1 MTLGSRVHDYEVWG
15 RLGEG
20 GMSDVWLAKHRVLC
34 TPVVMKTLRHQAL
47 GLDVPACTKRI
58 FEEARLLGRVTSPHV
73 VRAVDAGVHDD
84 AEKTPYLVEEYV
96 DGIDLAE
103 LDRRRRRAL
112 GVGLPL
118 WFVCHVM
125 HELGEALRAAHQV
138 GVLHRDMKPSN
149 VFAAPGSGGIRLGDF
164 GLAVARADAPQ
175 GEVSGTLRFMAPEQL
190 RGESVARATDV
201 FGAGATA
208 YDLRYGHPPFTDTRS
223 VLDPDA
229 KPHFPPA
236 HSPAEAYF
244 QNVLGR
250 MLAKRIEDRPRD
262 TGEPTRHFLALVNA
276 LRPMRAR
283 VPYVPGARD
292 CFTLAGSPS
301 PSRRGT
307 FPSRRQTPSC
317 PPPTTSCECGAARA
331 KRCACAAATRSRR
344 RRCAGG
350 RQPLGTC
357 LATTAGSLDARHV
370 IHAVS
375 GWNET
380 SCIGRAMC
388 RALLLADELG
398 HHSIAVPA
406 LGTGQAHVNIETCAR
421 AMTSA
426 LEWHLALGGSRL
438 RRVEIVLQGEA
449 KLNVFRE
456 VLEDVLRDD
465 LDDPWGDLGMPV
477 ERCAGARRWSD
488 LRQRPLQALRRPKSP
503 TSWDV
508 PARRRARRRAE

>member
-103 LDRRRRRAL
+103 LDRRRRHAL

-125 HELGEALRAAHQV
+125 HALGEGLRAAHQV
-138 GVLHRDMKPSN
+138 GVLHRDLKPSN
-149 VFAAPGSGGIRLGDF
+149 VFSSPGSGGIRLGDF

-190 RGESVARATDV
+190 RGEAVGRATDV

-208 YDLRYGHPPFTDTRS
+208 YDLRYGTPPFTDTRR

-229 KPHFPPA
+229 KPGFPEA

-244 QNVLGR
+244 QHVLGR

-283 VPYVPGARD
+283 VPYVPGGRES
-292 CFTLAGSPS
+292 FTLAGVDVTLKSGDIS
-301 PSRRGT
+301 LAQVDAIVSSANDELRMRSGTGEALRLRGGDAIEEEAM
-307 FPSRRQTPSC
+307 R
-317 PPPTTSCECGAARA
+317 
-331 KRCACAAATRSRR
+331 
-344 RRCAGG
+344 GG

-357 LATTAGSLDARHV
+357 IATTAGSLDARHV
-370 IHAVS
+370 FHAVS

-398 HHSIAVPA
+398 HRSIAIPA
-406 LGTGQAHVNIETCAR
+406 LGTGHAQVNIETCAR
-421 AMTSA
+421 AMTST

-438 RRVEIVLQGEA
+438 KRVEIILQGED
-449 KLNVFRE
+449 KLTAFRE

-465 LDDPWGDLGMPV
+465 LDDPWGDLGMPADDAPV
-477 ERCAGARRWSD
+477 
-488 LRQRPLQALRRPKSP
+488 
-503 TSWDV
+503 
-508 PARRRARRRAE
+508 RAEGATLLDGRSKH